1 MRVLRVSMSEFVH
14 QGRLMEDY
22 SLRIMGLDVGAK
34 TIGVAVSDP
43 LGCIAQGIKT
53 IIRGGSELEDIKN
66 IKELIRQ
73 YDIELIVVG
82 LPRKM
87 NGTLGEQG
95 NKIIKFVEKLRDN
108 LNIHIETWDERLT
121 TAAAEKILLSADVSR
136 ARRKKVIDKL
146 AAVIILQNYLDSRY
160 NFPIA

>member
-1 MRVLRVSMSEFVH
+1 MRVLRIGMSGFVH

-22 SLRIMGLDVGAK
+22 SLRIMGLDVGEK

-53 IIRGGSELEDIKN
+53 VIRVGSELEDIKN
-66 IKELIRQ
+66 IKELTRQ

-82 LPRKM
+82 LPRNM

-95 NKIIKFVEKLRDN
+95 NKIIEFVEKLRN
-108 LNIHIETWDERLT
+108 SLNIHIETWDERLT
-121 TAAAEKILLSADVSR
+121 TVAAEKMLLSANVSR
-136 ARRKKVIDKL
+136 AKRKKVIDKL

-160 NFPIA
+160 NFPIT

>member
-1 MRVLRVSMSEFVH
+1 
-14 QGRLMEDY
+14 MEDY

-82 LPRKM
+82 LPRNM

-121 TAAAEKILLSADVSR
+121 TAADGKNTAI
-136 ARRKKVIDKL
+136 RRRQQGK
-146 AAVIILQNYLDSRY
+146 A
-160 NFPIA
+160 

>member
-1 MRVLRVSMSEFVH
+1 M
-14 QGRLMEDY
+14 
-22 SLRIMGLDVGAK
+22 RIMGLDVGNK

-53 IIRGGSELEDIKN
+53 ILRGGPELEDIN
-66 IKELIRQ
+66 NLKELTKQ

-82 LPRKM
+82 LPRNM

-95 NKIIKFVEKLRDN
+95 NKILKFVEKLKDN
-108 LNIHIETWDERLT
+108 LNLQVEIWDERLST
-121 TAAAEKILLSADVSR
+121 VAAEKILLSADVSR

-146 AAVIILQNYLDSRY
+146 AAVIILQNYLDSRS
-160 NFPIA
+160 NFPIT

>member
-1 MRVLRVSMSEFVH
+1 MRVLRIGMSGFVH

-22 SLRIMGLDVGAK
+22 SLRIMGLDVGEK

-53 IIRGGSELEDIKN
+53 VIRVGSELEDIKN
-66 IKELIRQ
+66 IKELTRQ

-82 LPRKM
+82 LPRNM

-95 NKIIKFVEKLRDN
+95 NKIIKFVEKLRN
-108 LNIHIETWDERLT
+108 SLNIHIETWDERLT
-121 TAAAEKILLSADVSR
+121 TVAAEKMLLSANVSR
-136 ARRKKVIDKL
+136 AKRKKVIDKL

-160 NFPIA
+160 NFPIT

>member
-82 LPRKM
+82 LPRNM

>member
-1 MRVLRVSMSEFVH
+1 
-14 QGRLMEDY
+14 
-22 SLRIMGLDVGAK
+22 MGLDVGAK

-82 LPRKM
+82 LPRNM

>member
-1 MRVLRVSMSEFVH
+1 MRVLRIGMSGFVH

-22 SLRIMGLDVGAK
+22 SLRIMGLDVGEK

-53 IIRGGSELEDIKN
+53 VIRVGSELEDIKN
-66 IKELIRQ
+66 IKELTRQ

-82 LPRKM
+82 LPRNM
-87 NGTLGEQG
+87 NGALGEQG
-95 NKIIKFVEKLRDN
+95 NKIIKFVEKLRN
-108 LNIHIETWDERLT
+108 SLNIHIETWDERLT
-121 TAAAEKILLSADVSR
+121 TVAAEKMLLSANVSR
-136 ARRKKVIDKL
+136 AKRKKVIDKL

-160 NFPIA
+160 NFPIT